1 MSDYKKTL
9 NLPQTAFPMKANL
22 AQREPET
29 LKKWDTINSYE
40 AMVEASGSKGTYVLH
55 DGPPYANGH
64 IHMGTA
70 LNKILKDIIVK
81 SRNMAGF
88 ASRYVPGWD
97 CHGLPIEHKVEQE
110 LKEKKKTLPAHV
122 VRKLCRDYASKWIDV
137 QRKEFRRLGVLG
149 NWEDPYMSMRPTYEA
164 ATARELANFVETG
177 GVMRSKKPIYWCC
190 SCHTALAEAEVEY
203 YDHTSPSIFVRFPLK
218 DESLKNVFSAA
229 DPTRAFVVIWTTTP
243 WTLPANTAVS
253 LAPDA
258 DYVMVQ
264 ADGSNMI
271 MAREL
276 VEQVAEIA
284 GWESYDLVRG
294 ADGEPVALKGREFT
308 GLTYTCPI
316 RQDLK
321 GTVIYGDHVTLDTG
335 TGAVHIAPGHGA
347 DDYNVGRLYGLPVL
361 SPVDDDGKYTE
372 EVGVPSLVGKHVF
385 DANKDIISMLEQ
397 GNNLFGVEEYRHQY
411 PHCWRSKTPIIFRAV
426 EQFFISMDKLR
437 PQALEEIDK
446 VQWLPSW
453 GRNRIY
459 GTVEARPDW
468 CISRQRTWGVPLPV
482 FFDENGKAV
491 LDAALVRKIADMVEK
506 HGSNIWFELSD
517 EDLCERLGLPKTWK
531 KGKDTLDV
539 WIDSGSSHM
548 AVMDN
553 RPGLDAPAD
562 LYLEATDQHRG
573 WFQSSLMLSVAWRGK
588 APYKAVMTH
597 GFVVDKDTGK
607 KTSKS
612 DAKSGKPIDAAYYY
626 DKYGADIVR
635 LWAAS
640 VDWQNEVPF
649 GEDLFKQVTEPYRR
663 LRNTLRILLGN
674 ISGFDFAAQA
684 VAPEHMPLL
693 DRWILERLNAVIR
706 ETLKAYEAYDFRK
719 AFSAINQFCTS
730 DLSALYVDTTKDRL
744 YCDSSSSVRRRATQ
758 TAMTII
764 FKALCRLLAP
774 ILAFTADEAWE
785 YAGYEGSVHE
795 QDFPAPM
802 PEYDTQEASS
812 VISRLQEIKS
822 VIQVAIE
829 EQVKAKVFS
838 KNNEASITLTVPV
851 NESEDV
857 VALLEDRAFATEF
870 FIIADLDVK
879 SGPELAA
886 TAAKTEH
893 AMCPRC
899 RRAALKKRAACAR
912 CICVAG
918 RWGMQS
924 SGSGRHARH
933 VHEVVQT
940 QAFFLQQG
948 FEHAAVIGEILDGE
962 PQVRFTHPPKKR
974 FKFSLPSPF
983 KKA

>member
-1 MSDYKKTL
+1 MSAPEKNYKDTIL
-9 NLPQTAFPMKANL
+9 LPETGFPMRGDLTKN
-22 AQREPET
+22 EPVR
-29 LKKWDTINSYE
+29 LKKWEDTGLYE
-40 AMVEASGSKGTYVLH
+40 RILSRRMAQGAPRFLLH
-55 DGPPYANGH
+55 DGPPFANGDV
-64 IHMGTA
+64 HMGTA
-70 LNKILKDIIVK
+70 LNKILKDLVLK
-81 SRNMAGF
+81 SKTMAGY
-88 ASRYVPGWD
+88 AAPYIPGWD
-97 CHGLPIEHKVEQE
+97 CHGLPIEFKVVQ
-110 LKEKKKTLPAHV
+110 KA
-122 VRKLCRDYASKWIDV
+122 RDLDAAEIRRRCAEFAKGFIDI
-137 QRKEFRRLGVLG
+137 QRTSFRRLGVFG
-149 NWEDPYMSMRPTYEA
+149 DWENPYLTMKPAYEA
-164 ATARELANFVETG
+164 NILRVFAKLVEDG
-177 GVMRSKKPIYWCC
+177 AVYQSRKPVQWSYGAY
-190 SCHTALAEAEVEY
+190 TALAEAEIDYKEKVS
-203 YDHTSPSIFVRFPLK
+203 TSVFVRFPLL
-218 DESLKNVFSAA
+218 DNPLGLKASM
-229 DPTRAFVVIWTTTP
+229 VIWTTTP
-243 WTLPANTAVS
+243 WTLPANVG
-253 LAPDA
+253 LALHPRFTYVAGRFMKNGQTENLIIVKELLDA
-258 DYVMVQ
+258 FAQ
-264 ADGSNMI
+264 KTGWA
-271 MAREL
+271 L
-276 VEQVAEIA
+276 AETI
-284 GWESYDLVRG
+284 
-294 ADGEPVALKGREFT
+294 REF
-308 GLTYTCPI
+308 
-316 RQDLK
+316 K
-321 GTVIYGDHVTLDTG
+321 GAELENCEARHPFLSRTSTIILADFVTTDTG
-335 TGAVHIAPGHGA
+335 TGIVHIAPGHGA
-347 DDYNVGRLYGLPVL
+347 DDYNVGRQYRLPVL

-663 LRNTLRILLGN
+663 LRNTLRIMLGN

-802 PEYDTQEASS
+802 PEYDTQEATS

-879 SGPELAA
+879 TGPELAA
-886 TAAKTEH
+886 SAAKTEH

-899 RRAALKKRAACAR
+899 RRYEPAAEGGDVCERCA
-912 CICVAG
+912 
-918 RWGMQS
+918 
-924 SGSGRHARH
+924 
-933 VHEVVQT
+933 EV
-940 QAFFLQQG
+940 L
-948 FEHAAVIGEILDGE
+948 
-962 PQVRFTHPPKKR
+962 
-974 FKFSLPSPF
+974 S
-983 KKA
+983 

>member
-1 MSDYKKTL
+1 MSAPEKNYKDTIL
-9 NLPQTAFPMKANL
+9 LPETGFPMRGDLTKN
-22 AQREPET
+22 EPVR
-29 LKKWDTINSYE
+29 LKKWEDTGLYE
-40 AMVEASGSKGTYVLH
+40 RILSRRMAQGAPRFLLH
-55 DGPPYANGH
+55 DGPPFANGDV
-64 IHMGTA
+64 HMGTA
-70 LNKILKDIIVK
+70 LNKILKDLVLK
-81 SRNMAGF
+81 SKTMAGY
-88 ASRYVPGWD
+88 AAPYVPGWD
-97 CHGLPIEHKVEQE
+97 CHGLPIEFKVVQ
-110 LKEKKKTLPAHV
+110 KA
-122 VRKLCRDYASKWIDV
+122 RDLDAAEIRRRCAEFAKGFIDI
-137 QRKEFRRLGVLG
+137 QRTSFRRLGVFG
-149 NWEDPYMSMRPTYEA
+149 DWENPYLTMKPAYEA
-164 ATARELANFVETG
+164 NILRVFAKLVEDG
-177 GVMRSKKPIYWCC
+177 AVYQSRKPVQWSYGAY
-190 SCHTALAEAEVEY
+190 TALAEAEIDYKEKVS
-203 YDHTSPSIFVRFPLK
+203 TSVFVRFPLL
-218 DESLKNVFSAA
+218 DNPLGLKASM
-229 DPTRAFVVIWTTTP
+229 VIWTTTP
-243 WTLPANTAVS
+243 WTLPANVG
-253 LAPDA
+253 LALHPRFTYVAGRFMKNGQTENLVIVKELLDA
-258 DYVMVQ
+258 FAQ
-264 ADGSNMI
+264 KTGWA
-271 MAREL
+271 L
-276 VEQVAEIA
+276 AETI
-284 GWESYDLVRG
+284 
-294 ADGEPVALKGREFT
+294 REF
-308 GLTYTCPI
+308 
-316 RQDLK
+316 K
-321 GTVIYGDHVTLDTG
+321 GAELENCEARHPFLSRTSTIILADFVTTDTG
-335 TGAVHIAPGHGA
+335 TGIVHIAPGHGA
-347 DDYNVGRLYGLPVL
+347 DDYNVGRQYGLPVL

-706 ETLKAYEAYDFRK
+706 DTLKAYEAYDFRK

-802 PEYDTQEASS
+802 PEYDTQEATS
-812 VISRLQEIKS
+812 VISRLQEIRS

-879 SGPELAA
+879 TGPELAA
-886 TAAKTEH
+886 SAAKTEH

-899 RRAALKKRAACAR
+899 RRYEPAAEGGDVCERCA
-912 CICVAG
+912 
-918 RWGMQS
+918 
-924 SGSGRHARH
+924 
-933 VHEVVQT
+933 EV
-940 QAFFLQQG
+940 L
-948 FEHAAVIGEILDGE
+948 
-962 PQVRFTHPPKKR
+962 
-974 FKFSLPSPF
+974 S
-983 KKA
+983 